1 MLSRLL
7 DKIAESP
14 RESLFLAAVTV
25 VIGALLAS
33 MYMVCNSQVRAAEA
47 YHASLRTQRLA
58 VLDCVNSDR
67 RASYSACASQVA
79 MTFQNPGQPS
89 SALLTI
95 EGAQPVYAS
104 ITGYAPLQRSQVA
117 GVMPVAH
124 FTR

>member
-1 MLSRLL
+1 MLSHLL

-14 RESLFLAAVTV
+14 RESIFLVAVSAL
-25 VIGALLAS
+25 IGALLVS
-33 MYMVCNSQVRAAEA
+33 MYMVCSSQVRSAEA

-58 VLDCVNSDR
+58 VMDCVNSDR
-67 RASYSACASQVA
+67 RASYTACASQVA
-79 MTFQNPGQPS
+79 MTFQTPGQPP

-104 ITGYAPLQRSQVA
+104 ISGYAPMQRSPMA
-117 GVMPVAH
+117 AVMPVAH